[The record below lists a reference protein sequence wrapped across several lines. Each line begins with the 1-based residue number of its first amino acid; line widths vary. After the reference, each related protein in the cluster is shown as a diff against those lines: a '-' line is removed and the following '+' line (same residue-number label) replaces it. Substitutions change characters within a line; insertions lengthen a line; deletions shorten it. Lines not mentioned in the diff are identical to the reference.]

1 MNHRRTGALLL
12 LVLVLVAYGPAFS
25 GGFIWDD
32 DDHLTENLYVAA
44 PDGLRDIWS
53 SLSASRYYPLTLTTF
68 WVGRQLFGLKP
79 LPYHFFNIAFHA
91 LNGLLLWQVLR
102 RLAVRG
108 AWVGAALWAL
118 HPVMVESVAWITE
131 LKNTQSTL
139 FLLLAL
145 GCWLRFDETRRRRDY
160 WFALGAFAGAL
171 ASKPATV
178 MLPVVLLLCVWWRSG
193 RWRWPDIARTVPFW
207 ALSAGMSILTIVE
220 QRRLVHSAAKPEWQL
235 SLTERCAL
243 AGRAVW
249 FYVGKLAWP
258 MNLTF
263 VYPRWNVRTDQLGDW
278 LPVVAVVAVLAGL
291 WLGRRHPWA
300 WAGLFG
306 TACFV
311 GLLAPVLGF
320 FDVYYFRY
328 TFVADHFDYLPSMA
342 LLALAP
348 ATVMGIVRDARLRT
362 ALAVAVLAR
371 LGLLTW
377 RQSGVYHNMQTLWED
392 TLVKNPVCWMA
403 HNNLGYELAR
413 QDRSAEAIGHYQAAL
428 RIKPDFPDPHNNL
441 GIQLDLQGRPAAA
454 VAEYAAALKIEPTY
468 TLARYNLAIALSR
481 LGQTN
486 DSMRQYE
493 IILSFDPKNADVHY
507 NLGLALARQGHLES
521 AATHFAQAYQWGRS
535 PAAAHNWALA
545 LRKLGRTNDANRV
558 GIPKPNAD

>member
-1 MNHRRTGALLL
+1 MNHRRAGALLL
-12 LVLVLVAYGPAFS
+12 LVLVLVAYVPAFS

-32 DDHLTENLYVAA
+32 DDHLTENLHVAA

-68 WVGRQLFGLKP
+68 WVGRQLVGLKP
-79 LPYHFFNIAFHA
+79 LPYHFLNIVLHA

-118 HPVMVESVAWITE
+118 HPVMAESVAWITE

-263 VYPRWNVRTDQLGDW
+263 VYPRWNVRTDHLGDW
-278 LPVVAVVAVLAGL
+278 LPAIAVVAVLAGL

-300 WAGLFG
+300 RAGLFG
-306 TACFV
+306 AGCFV
-311 GLLAPVLGF
+311 LLLAPVLGF

-362 ALAVAVLAR
+362 ALAVAVLAM

-392 TLVKNPVCWMA
+392 TLVKNPACWMA

-413 QDRSAEAIGHYQAAL
+413 QNRSAEAIEHYQAAL
-428 RIKPDFPDPHNNL
+428 QIKPDFPDPHNNL
-441 GIQLDLQGRPAAA
+441 GIQLDLQNRPTAAI
-454 VAEYAAALKIEPTY
+454 AEYAAALKIEPTY
-468 TLARYNLAIALSR
+468 TLARYNLAIALCK

-486 DSMRQYE
+486 DAMRQYE
-493 IILSFDPKNADVHY
+493 IILSFDPQNADAHY
-507 NLGLALARQGHLES
+507 NFGLALARQGRLES
-521 AATHFAQAYQWGRS
+521 AVPHFAQAYQWGRS

-545 LRKLGRTNDANRV
+545 LRKLGRTNDANRI
-558 GIPKPNAD
+558 GIPKPTAD